1 MSVKKVLK
9 IESREAVVYDVTADS
24 IDEFLD
30 SEIEERLAELEEYG
44 PFAEK
49 QAIPFLT
56 HKQNIPIYIIMAL
69 CVIAHIWAWIT
80 IE

>member
-9 IESREAVVYDVTADS
+9 SESREAVVYDVTADS
-24 IDEFLD
+24 IDE
-30 SEIEERLAELEEYG
+30 
-44 PFAEK
+44 
-49 QAIPFLT
+49 FLT

>member
-9 IESREAVVYDVTADS
+9 SESREAVVYDVTADS

-44 PFAEK
+44 PF
-49 QAIPFLT
+49 
-56 HKQNIPIYIIMAL
+56 
-69 CVIAHIWAWIT
+69 
-80 IE
+80 

>member
-1 MSVKKVLK
+1 MKSETKG
-9 IESREAVVYDVTADS
+9 AVVYDVTQTRSMNFFDA
-24 IDEFLD
+24 
-30 SEIEERLAELEEYG
+30 EIEERITELEEYG

-49 QAIPFLT
+49 QAIPFVT

-69 CVIAHIWAWIT
+69 CVIAHIWAWVT